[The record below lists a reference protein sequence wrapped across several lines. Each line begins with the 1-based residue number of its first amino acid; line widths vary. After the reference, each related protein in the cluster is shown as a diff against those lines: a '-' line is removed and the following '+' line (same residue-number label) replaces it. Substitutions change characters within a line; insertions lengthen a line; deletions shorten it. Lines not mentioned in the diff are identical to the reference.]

1 MCIRDRTYY
10 VGYSQSRSGDSRMYT
25 RVGILSELLWDRLR
39 VENSMLF
46 NDFGPYYD
54 FVDQG
59 FTYPFQF
66 MLKASIGKE
75 LASFDGDRSEYGVSL
90 MYRTL
95 NRDSL
100 YGDDFNLREEV
111 SISMY
116 LQLAI

>member
-1 MCIRDRTYY
+1 
-10 VGYSQSRSGDSRMYT
+10 
-25 RVGILSELLWDRLR
+25 
-39 VENSMLF
+39 
-46 NDFGPYYD
+46 
-54 FVDQG
+54 
-59 FTYPFQF
+59 

-75 LASFDGDRSEYGVSL
+75 LASFDGIRSEYGVSL

-111 SISMY
+111 SMSMY